1 MQVCKFCFAKLES
14 KKQIPGCEK
23 VFMYLILVG
32 LCDLSQEYQSALAT
46 AKGSAFGLTI
56 PLIGHGLKRL
66 ESTYARWQQAIRKM
80 DKRGVKRHE
89 TLFYH
94 FNGGAIHMAR
104 ISGVDLP
111 REKRVEIG
119 LTYIYGIG
127 RVTSNR
133 ILAQANVNPDTRVRD
148 LTDEEVARI
157 RDVIDETVTVE
168 GDLRRE
174 IALNIKRLQE
184 IGCYRGIRHRKGL
197 PVRGQ
202 KTKNNARTRKGP
214 RRTVA
219 NKKK

>member
-1 MQVCKFCFAKLES
+1 
-14 KKQIPGCEK
+14 
-23 VFMYLILVG
+23 
-32 LCDLSQEYQSALAT
+32 
-46 AKGSAFGLTI
+46 
-56 PLIGHGLKRL
+56 
-66 ESTYARWQQAIRKM
+66 
-80 DKRGVKRHE
+80 
-89 TLFYH
+89 
-94 FNGGAIHMAR
+94 MAR

-184 IGCYRGIRHRKGL
+184 IGCFRGIRHRKGL